1 MTKNF
6 PTDEIDS
13 VPAGIGRRRMRR
25 GKGAAVG
32 EFFAYLSI
40 SALVAGGSL
49 FGYQTFFGGGT
60 KLDLNALSDNA
71 TTTQPSADP
80 LRINET
86 TVYDAA
92 SKDGLA
98 SGVARKLLDKGW
110 NVVTASDMPLGVK
123 SDKTVVYINSQD
135 LDAAAKALLAD
146 LGQYSIEVSNQYIDP
161 ITVVL
166 GSDYK

>member
-6 PTDEIDS
+6 PSDEIDS
-13 VPAGIGRRRMRR
+13 VPAGIGRRRLPRS
-25 GKGAAVG
+25 KGAAVG

-40 SALVAGGSL
+40 SAVVAGAAL

-60 KLDLNALSDNA
+60 KLDLNALGDNSTA
-71 TTTQPSADP
+71 TQPATDP

-86 TVYDAA
+86 TVYDAVG
-92 SKDGLA
+92 KDGLA

-110 NVVTASDMPLGVK
+110 NVVTASDMPLGAK
-123 SDKTVVYINSQD
+123 SDKTVVYINSKD
-135 LDAAAKALLAD
+135 LDAAAKALVSD

-161 ITVVL
+161 IVVVL
-166 GSDYK
+166 GADYK

>member
-13 VPAGIGRRRMRR
+13 VPAGIGRRRAKRT
-25 GKGAAVG
+25 KGAAVL
-32 EFFAYLSI
+32 EFFSYLSI
-40 SALVAGGSL
+40 SAVVAGGAL
-49 FGYQTFFGGGT
+49 IGYQNFFGGGT
-60 KLDLNALSDNA
+60 KLDLNALSDNN
-71 TTTQPSADP
+71 TTQQATDP

-86 TVYDAA
+86 TVYDAVGQ
-92 SKDGLA
+92 DGLA

-110 NVVTASDMPLGVK
+110 NVVTASDMPLGAK

-135 LDAAAKALLAD
+135 LDAAAKALVAD

-161 ITVVL
+161 IVVVL
-166 GSDYK
+166 GADYK

>member
-13 VPAGIGRRRMRR
+13 IPAGIGRRRARR
-25 GKGAAVG
+25 TKGAAVG

-40 SALVAGGSL
+40 SAVIAGGGL

-60 KLDLNALSDNA
+60 KLDLSALSDNGSS
-71 TTTQPSADP
+71 TQQAADP

-86 TVYDAA
+86 TVYDAVGQ
-92 SKDGLA
+92 DGLA

-110 NVVTASDMPLGVK
+110 NVVTASDMPLGTK

-135 LDAAAKALLAD
+135 LDAAAKALVAD

-161 ITVVL
+161 IVVVL
-166 GSDYK
+166 GADYK